1 MNDAK
6 DDALFWFAKLR
17 RFDDVRLGFHL
28 HELPSVEALSCPFL
42 MSMYRS
48 GRSSLLPVKDIEND
62 LKELLTSPTDDRRVS
77 VEDRLRLLFDVML
90 NVLCEVSIEIVRE
103 IDIDCQ
109 ESLIMGHLVNESSKL
124 RIRSEAE

>member
-1 MNDAK
+1 
-6 DDALFWFAKLR
+6 
-17 RFDDVRLGFHL
+17 
-28 HELPSVEALSCPFL
+28 